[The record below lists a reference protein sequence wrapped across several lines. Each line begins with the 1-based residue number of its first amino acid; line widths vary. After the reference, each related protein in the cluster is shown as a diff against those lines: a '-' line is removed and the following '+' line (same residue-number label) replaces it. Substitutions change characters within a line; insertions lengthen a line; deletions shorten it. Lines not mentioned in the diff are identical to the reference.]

1 MLPRSN
7 IPLQLPSGNIQQFC
21 MMKDREITEQKI
33 LDAVG
38 SMIMADGFESLGI
51 NAVAQKAGV
60 SKMLIYRYFG
70 GMDQLIAK
78 YILQHDYWVNTE
90 LPLHDISGV
99 GACLKQMF
107 REQIA
112 TLRSNMVLK
121 RLHRWELTADNEVVR
136 LLRERRETNGCE
148 LVRVVSRL
156 TKSPYAEV
164 AAMATLL
171 SAAISYLTLIE
182 EQNKV
187 YNGIDLCSDEG
198 WQQLATGI
206 DQIIDLWVKNKQ
218 Q

>member
-1 MLPRSN
+1 
-7 IPLQLPSGNIQQFC
+7 

-38 SMIMADGFESLGI
+38 SMIMADVFESLGI

-107 REQIA
+107 HEQIA
-112 TLRSNMVLK
+112 TLRSDMVLK
-121 RLHRWELTADNEVVR
+121 RLHRWELTADNEVVN
-136 LLRERRETNGCE
+136 LLRDRRETNGCE

-156 TKSPYAEV
+156 TKSPVAEV

-187 YNGIDLCSDEG
+187 YNGIDLCSDDG
-198 WQQLATGI
+198 WQQLSAGI
-206 DQIIDLWVKNKQ
+206 DQIIDLWVNNKQ

>member
-1 MLPRSN
+1 
-7 IPLQLPSGNIQQFC
+7 

-70 GMDQLIAK
+70 GMDQSIAK

-107 REQIA
+107 HEQIA
-112 TLRSNMVLK
+112 TLRSDMVLK
-121 RLHRWELTADNEVVR
+121 RLHRWELTADNEVVN
-136 LLRERRETNGCE
+136 LLRDRRETNGCE

-156 TKSPYAEV
+156 TKSPVAEV

-171 SAAISYLTLIE
+171 AAAISYLTLIE

-187 YNGIDLCSDEG
+187 YNGIDLCSDDG
-198 WQQLATGI
+198 WQQLSAGI
-206 DQIIDLWVKNKQ
+206 DQIIDLWVNNKQ

>member
-1 MLPRSN
+1 
-7 IPLQLPSGNIQQFC
+7 
-21 MMKDREITEQKI
+21 MKDREITEQKI

-38 SMIMADGFESLGI
+38 IMIETDGFESLGI

-112 TLRSNMVLK
+112 TLRSDMVLK

-156 TKSPYAEV
+156 TKSPCAEV

>member
-1 MLPRSN
+1 
-7 IPLQLPSGNIQQFC
+7 

-33 LDAVG
+33 LDAVV

-107 REQIA
+107 HEQIA
-112 TLRSNMVLK
+112 TLRSDMVLK
-121 RLHRWELTADNEVVR
+121 RLHRWELTADNEVVN
-136 LLRERRETNGCE
+136 LLRDRRETNGCE

-156 TKSPYAEV
+156 TKSPVAEV

-187 YNGIDLCSDEG
+187 YNGIDLCSDDG
-198 WQQLATGI
+198 WQQLSAGI
-206 DQIIDLWVKNKQ
+206 DQIIDLWVNNKQ

>member
-1 MLPRSN
+1 
-7 IPLQLPSGNIQQFC
+7 
-21 MMKDREITEQKI
+21 MKDREITEQKI

-38 SMIMADGFESLGI
+38 SMIETDGFESLGI

-112 TLRSNMVLK
+112 TLRSDMVLK

-156 TKSPYAEV
+156 TMSPCAEV

>member
-7 IPLQLPSGNIQQFC
+7 ITLQLLSGNIQIIC

-38 SMIMADGFESLGI
+38 SMIVTDGFESLGI

-112 TLRSNMVLK
+112 TLRSDMVLK

-156 TKSPYAEV
+156 TKSPCAEV

>member
-1 MLPRSN
+1 
-7 IPLQLPSGNIQQFC
+7 
-21 MMKDREITEQKI
+21 MKDREITEQKI

-38 SMIMADGFESLGI
+38 SMIETDGFESLGI

-156 TKSPYAEV
+156 TMSPCAEV

>member
-1 MLPRSN
+1 
-7 IPLQLPSGNIQQFC
+7 

-107 REQIA
+107 HEQIA
-112 TLRSNMVLK
+112 TLRSDMVLK
-121 RLHRWELTADNEVVR
+121 RLHRWELTADNEVVN
-136 LLRERRETNGCE
+136 LLRDRRETNGCE

-156 TKSPYAEV
+156 TKSPVAEV

-206 DQIIDLWVKNKQ
+206 DQIIDLWVNNKQ

>member
-1 MLPRSN
+1 
-7 IPLQLPSGNIQQFC
+7 
-21 MMKDREITEQKI
+21 MMKDRETTEQKI

-38 SMIMADGFESLGI
+38 SMIEADGFEALGI

-70 GMDQLIAK
+70 GLDQLIAK

-107 REQIA
+107 HEQIA
-112 TLRSNMVLK
+112 TLRSDMVLK

-136 LLRERRETNGCE
+136 LLRDRRETNGCE

-156 TKSPYAEV
+156 TKSPVAEV

-187 YNGIDLCSDEG
+187 YNGIDLCSDDG
-198 WQQLATGI
+198 WQQLSAGI
-206 DQIIDLWVKNKQ
+206 DQIIDLWVNNKQ

>member
-1 MLPRSN
+1 
-7 IPLQLPSGNIQQFC
+7 
-21 MMKDREITEQKI
+21 MMKDRETTEQKI

-38 SMIMADGFESLGI
+38 SMIETDGFEALGI

-70 GMDQLIAK
+70 GLDQLIAK

-112 TLRSNMVLK
+112 TLRSDMVLK

-156 TKSPYAEV
+156 TKSPCAEV

>member
-1 MLPRSN
+1 
-7 IPLQLPSGNIQQFC
+7 
-21 MMKDREITEQKI
+21 MMKDRETTEQKI

-38 SMIMADGFESLGI
+38 SMIEADGFEALGI

-70 GMDQLIAK
+70 GLDQLIAK

-107 REQIA
+107 HEQIT
-112 TLRSNMVLK
+112 TLRSDMVLK

-136 LLRERRETNGCE
+136 LLRDRRETNGCE

-156 TKSPYAEV
+156 TKSPVAEV
-164 AAMATLL
+164 AAVATLL

-198 WQQLATGI
+198 WKQLAAGI
-206 DQIIDLWVKNKQ
+206 DQIIDLWVNNKQ

>member
-1 MLPRSN
+1 
-7 IPLQLPSGNIQQFC
+7 
-21 MMKDREITEQKI
+21 MMKDRETTEQKI

-38 SMIMADGFESLGI
+38 SMIEADGFEALGI

-70 GMDQLIAK
+70 GLDQLIAK

-107 REQIA
+107 HEQIA
-112 TLRSNMVLK
+112 TLRSDMVLK
-121 RLHRWELTADNEVVR
+121 RLHRWELTADNEVVN

-156 TKSPYAEV
+156 TKSPVAEV
-164 AAMATLL
+164 AAVATLL

-198 WQQLATGI
+198 WKQLSAGI
-206 DQIIDLWVKNKQ
+206 DQIIDLWVNNKQ

>member
-1 MLPRSN
+1 
-7 IPLQLPSGNIQQFC
+7 
-21 MMKDREITEQKI
+21 MKDREITEQKI

-156 TKSPYAEV
+156 TKSPCAEV

>member
-1 MLPRSN
+1 
-7 IPLQLPSGNIQQFC
+7 
-21 MMKDREITEQKI
+21 MMKDRETTEQKI

-38 SMIMADGFESLGI
+38 SMIETDGFEALGI

-70 GMDQLIAK
+70 GLDQLIAK

-156 TKSPYAEV
+156 TKSPCAEV
-164 AAMATLL
+164 ATMATLL

-187 YNGIDLCSDEG
+187 YNGIDLCSDDG

>member
-1 MLPRSN
+1 
-7 IPLQLPSGNIQQFC
+7 
-21 MMKDREITEQKI
+21 MKDREITEQKI

-38 SMIMADGFESLGI
+38 SMIETDGFEALGI

-112 TLRSNMVLK
+112 TLRSDMVLK

>member
-1 MLPRSN
+1 
-7 IPLQLPSGNIQQFC
+7 
-21 MMKDREITEQKI
+21 MKDREITEQKI

-38 SMIMADGFESLGI
+38 SMIETDGFESLGI

-121 RLHRWELTADNEVVR
+121 RLHRWELTAYNEVVR

>member
-1 MLPRSN
+1 M
-7 IPLQLPSGNIQQFC
+7 
-21 MMKDREITEQKI
+21 
-33 LDAVG
+33 
-38 SMIMADGFESLGI
+38 
-51 NAVAQKAGV
+51 AQKAGV

-107 REQIA
+107 HEQIA
-112 TLRSNMVLK
+112 TLRSDMVLK
-121 RLHRWELTADNEVVR
+121 RLHRWELTADNEVVN
-136 LLRERRETNGCE
+136 LLRDRRETNGCE

-156 TKSPYAEV
+156 TKSPVAEV

-187 YNGIDLCSDEG
+187 YNGIDLCSDDG
-198 WQQLATGI
+198 WQQLSAGI
-206 DQIIDLWVKNKQ
+206 DQIIDLWVNNKQ

>member
-1 MLPRSN
+1 
-7 IPLQLPSGNIQQFC
+7 

-107 REQIA
+107 HEQIA
-112 TLRSNMVLK
+112 TLRSDMVLK
-121 RLHRWELTADNEVVR
+121 RLHRWELTADNEVVN
-136 LLRERRETNGCE
+136 LLRDRRETNGCE

-156 TKSPYAEV
+156 TKSPVAEV

-187 YNGIDLCSDEG
+187 YNGIDLCSDDG
-198 WQQLATGI
+198 WQQLAAGI
-206 DQIIDLWVKNKQ
+206 DQIIDLWVNNKQ

>member
-1 MLPRSN
+1 
-7 IPLQLPSGNIQQFC
+7 
-21 MMKDREITEQKI
+21 MKDREITEQKI

-38 SMIMADGFESLGI
+38 SMIVTDGFESLGI

-107 REQIA
+107 REQIV
-112 TLRSNMVLK
+112 TLRSDMVLK

-156 TKSPYAEV
+156 TKSPCAEV

-198 WQQLATGI
+198 WQQLADGI

>member
-1 MLPRSN
+1 
-7 IPLQLPSGNIQQFC
+7 
-21 MMKDREITEQKI
+21 MKDREITEQKI

-38 SMIMADGFESLGI
+38 SMIETDGFESLGI

-70 GMDQLIAK
+70 GLDQLIAK

-164 AAMATLL
+164 ATMATLL